1 MCACIFLELFVQG
14 TKRCTVQQSRH
25 YHWVGLMLFLQV
37 PYAFGS
43 LVELLSTG
51 TQAGKENSARAL
63 ANATYRSDT
72 NKTSVASIKGS
83 LAALVRLATRGR
95 GVDKQAA
102 SRAVAAHA
110 LANICDAHLE
120 NMQLIAGVLT
130 FLRHVKFALH
140 QMY

>member
-1 MCACIFLELFVQG
+1 M
-14 TKRCTVQQSRH
+14 
-25 YHWVGLMLFLQV
+25 

-63 ANATYRSDT
+63 ANATYSSDT
-72 NKTSVASIKGS
+72 NKTSVASIKGG
-83 LAALVRLATRGR
+83 LAALVRLATGGR

-110 LANICDAHLE
+110 LANICDAHLK
-120 NMQLIAGVLT
+120 NMQLIAGVLA
-130 FLRHVKFALH
+130 FLQYVKFALN
-140 QMY
+140 QML